1 MFLHSAIQLSS
12 IPATQLPFNAHFLES
27 VQQHRLPYRLASI
40 QESVCVC
47 VCMKDKVGLCTPAQ
61 F

>member
-1 MFLHSAIQLSS
+1 MYLHSAIQLSS
-12 IPATQLPFNAHFLES
+12 IAATQLPFNAHFLES
-27 VQQHRLPYRLASI
+27 VQQHWLASI